1 MMKHILTL
9 ILALSVLFLT
19 GCDRDANA
27 PTGYKTASGEAAD
40 YYFFVPDD
48 WTVDMATGATSA
60 YCSAEDPSSVS
71 VMAWELPNTDTTLD
85 QWWEMNLED
94 ITMVFQ
100 NVTVEE
106 PENVTVGG
114 VHGQKY
120 VYTADLGDFSYKIMQ
135 TAAIRSGSVYL
146 ITYTSLA
153 DTFDMIKEG
162 TLEVDDETAAEA
174 AKEVADD
181 GYWGVEQTSE
191 RLFSFAKALAGNDPA
206 HADTMLDALQKGF
219 DEATKAWGGELPDLC
234 KRTLEATQK
243 KINDWKEGKTS
254 ETNVSLQE
262 TLAPEASSDVTV
274 TTNGK

>member
-1 MMKHILTL
+1 MKRFLTL
-9 ILALSVLFLT
+9 ALALAMLTMT
-19 GCDRDANA
+19 GCGADADA

-135 TAAIRSGSVYL
+135 TAAIRRGSVYL

-153 DTFDMIKEG
+153 DTFDSH
-162 TLEVDDETAAEA
+162 LE
-174 AKEVADD
+174 EV
-181 GYWGVEQTSE
+181 
-191 RLFSFAKALAGNDPA
+191 GNMVA
-206 HADTMLDALQKGF
+206 FFQF
-219 DEATKAWGGELPDLC
+219 
-234 KRTLEATQK
+234 R
-243 KINDWKEGKTS
+243 
-254 ETNVSLQE
+254 
-262 TLAPEASSDVTV
+262 
-274 TTNGK
+274 